1 MKKVFILTFIFVLLI
16 PIKVNAKEEKLLSNA
31 DSGILIEVSTG
42 NIIYEKNKDKKVFVA
57 SLTKMVAQ
65 TIILENL
72 EKGKIKLSDVVTIS
86 KNAADMGGSQIY
98 LTEGEKMTVKDLL
111 KGISV
116 ASGNDATVAM
126 AEYIGGSE
134 EKFVKMMNDKAKEL
148 GLKNTSF
155 KNSTGLDEKGHY
167 STACDMAIVARN
179 LILNH
184 EQILKYSSIYEDYL
198 RKGTENEFWLVNTN
212 KLIRYYEGADGLKTG
227 HTDNA
232 KYCLAATAKKN
243 NMRLL
248 AIVLG
253 EEKAKVRNNEAMNLL
268 DYGFNNKKI
277 STLLNKD
284 KVVEKIKVS
293 KGDKNSINALLKR
306 DLTVLQDK
314 ITSKHK
320 YTYKIKMNSLS
331 VPIKKNDLV
340 GKIKVYENNK
350 FITEGDL
357 ISDRN
362 VNKLNYFELYI
373 NTLKNSILG
382 IN

>member
-1 MKKVFILTFIFVLLI
+1 MKKVFILTFIFIMLM
-16 PIKVNAKEEKLLSNA
+16 PIRVYAKEEKLLSNA

-42 NIIYEKNKDKKVFVA
+42 NIIYEKNKDKKAFVA
-57 SLTKMVAQ
+57 SLTKMVVQ

-167 STACDMAIVARN
+167 STAYDMAIVARN

-277 STLLNKD
+277 STLLNKN
-284 KVVEKIKVS
+284 KAVEKVRVS

-320 YTYKIKMNSLS
+320 YTYKIKMDSLC

-362 VNKLNYFELYI
+362 VNELSYFELYI